1 MTGTCGAIWLM
12 RRVVNYIRVG
22 YSSASYAMWLL
33 CKEIRRK
40 SLPELVDQG
49 RIDALLI
56 EPEDGFSQLGMSRS
70 YLSEVLGLEE
80 RNLARWVLDGMNP
93 DFEQNISSLADWSRY
108 TDPDVTLLGIPS
120 LHKSSLLKG
129 LVLVPYEGS
138 LSYKQFAQPR
148 YNKPYRDFFYN
159 VTYEAMYYAYAV
171 LGARKLAISHLS
183 SSKYAREG
191 YRMDITR
198 SQIDAIVHFCN
209 QYQGIIEI
217 TFWDDGPGNYPIEAL
232 ICMNP
237 EDFQG
242 LHRDIHRATEKYMGI
257 DYISLSW
264 PLPPNHNSNTTT
276 SGAAPKRI
284 GSTEVPT
291 PLDTNKPQPGT
302 S

>member
-1 MTGTCGAIWLM
+1 MHFKQTHSPHGPAKAGLLFN
-12 RRVVNYIRVG
+12 RFEESIRIAHE
-22 YSSASYAMWLL
+22 Y
-33 CKEIRRK
+33 RK
-40 SLPELVDQG
+40 SLQEQVDQG

-56 EPEDGFSQLGMSRS
+56 EPEDGFSLLGGSRG

-80 RNLARWVLDGMNP
+80 RNLMQWALDGMNP
-93 DFEQNISSLADWSRY
+93 DFEQNLSSLADWSRH

-120 LHKSSLLKG
+120 RRKSSLLKG

-138 LSYKQFAQPR
+138 LSYKQFAQPH
-148 YNKPYRDFFYN
+148 YHKPYRDFFYN
-159 VTYEAMYYAYAV
+159 VTYEAMYYAYTV
-171 LGARKLAISHLS
+171 LKDRKLAISHLS

-209 QYQGIIEI
+209 QYQGIGEI
-217 TFWDDGPGNYPIEAL
+217 TFWDDGPGNYPVEAL
-232 ICMNP
+232 RYMNP
-237 EDFQG
+237 DEFEGQ
-242 LHRDIHRATEKYMGI
+242 HRDIDRVTEKHKGI

-276 SGAAPKRI
+276 SGAAPKRT

-291 PLDTNKPQPGT
+291 PLDTNKRQPGT